1 MLKDGS
7 GWGAMA
13 GVSAGILAAGG
24 FTGAPAI
31 TVEADDVANHWQD
44 LGQHW
49 MIMDQGFKVHA
60 VCWWA
65 QPAIEATLQ
74 LVRSHQLA
82 VPEIDSIEIETFEK
96 ATHLDHSH
104 PATSEE
110 AQYSLPY
117 PVAAALW
124 AWAEHSEGWFGLGPA
139 QLLEDHL
146 TDERV
151 LQLAERINLVEAADL
166 TARFPK
172 KFLARATITTRD
184 GRTFRGAD
192 TTFRGELDFPLT
204 EADLRAK
211 YRWLAEG
218 LLPQERAATLEK
230 LIFELPELDTIQ
242 PILDLLTPPPD
253 AKF

>member
-1 MLKDGS
+1 M
-7 GWGAMA
+7 
-13 GVSAGILAAGG
+13 LAAGG

-31 TVEADDVANHWQD
+31 TVEASDVVTHWQD

-49 MIMDQGFKVHA
+49 LIMEQGFKVHA

-65 QPAIEATLQ
+65 QPAIEAALQ
-74 LVRSHQLA
+74 LARNHQLT
-82 VPEIDSIEIETFEK
+82 VPEIDYIEIETFEK
-96 ATHLDHSH
+96 ATHLDHPR

-110 AQYSLPY
+110 AQYSLSY

-124 AWAEHSEGWFGLGPA
+124 AWVEHGDGWFGLGPA
-139 QLLEDHL
+139 QLLENGL
-146 TDERV
+146 NDERV
-151 LQLAERINLVEAADL
+151 LQLAKRINLVEASDL
-166 TARFPK
+166 TARFPE

-184 GRTFRGAD
+184 GRTFRSD
-192 TTFRGELDFPLT
+192 NTTFRGEFDFPLT

-218 LLPQERAATLEK
+218 LLPPRRVAALEK
-230 LIFELPELDTIQ
+230 LVFELPDLETIQ
-242 PILDLLTPPPD
+242 PLLDLLTPPPD